1 MPRIRCW
8 PLLSAVLIAA
18 AVALGVISTRT
29 TLLTAADQRMS
40 ERLYTSDEGLVGA
53 LATVFDL
60 VFSPV
65 AGVVI
70 AAALIGGLLLA
81 RRGPQAV
88 QSGTVLLV
96 GWLSAAVI
104 KRIIARPRPEYAV
117 QSGDS
122 FPSGHTALATALLIA
137 VCLLL
142 RSTSRDVQ
150 DTAVICGSL
159 ALVGVCFA
167 RVAIGGHYFSDTVGA
182 VLWTG
187 GVCLAVIGMWPHL
200 EPFLPRWARA
210 DSGPDRSAGPARSLP
225 G

>member
-29 TLLTAADQRMS
+29 TLLEAADQRLS
-40 ERLYTSDEGLVGA
+40 ERLHTNDQGLIGV
-53 LATVFDL
+53 LATVFDV

-65 AGVVI
+65 AGLVI
-70 AAALIGGLLLA
+70 AAVLVGGLALA
-81 RRGPQAV
+81 RRVPQAV
-88 QSGTVLLV
+88 QSGAVLLI

-122 FPSGHTALATALLIA
+122 FPSGHTALATALLIT

-142 RSTSRDVQ
+142 RRSSRDVQ
-150 DTAVICGSL
+150 DTVVICGVL
-159 ALVGVCFA
+159 ALVGVGFA
-167 RVAIGGHYFSDTVGA
+167 RATIGAHYFSDTVGA

-187 GVCLAVIGMWPHL
+187 GVCVAVIGMWPHL
-200 EPFLPRWARA
+200 ERFLPVWARA

>member
-70 AAALIGGLLLA
+70 SAALIGGLLLA

-200 EPFLPRWARA
+200 ERFLPRWARA